1 MIALY
6 PGAFK
11 PPHRGH
17 FNVVKSLLD
26 GSYNG
31 SIYDKDNYKEKGT
44 DLVSGKSNEKP
55 DINKVIVFV
64 GAGERNGIDKDEAL
78 SIWNIYAKYLGNVEI
93 LDGGSNPM
101 FAAKDYAQADPE
113 TKFVAVTGIRSE
125 EDFVDLRRVTTFK
138 NAPNVQGLALA
149 SKPGSGVRATD
160 FRKNILSGNLDNI
173 IDFFPKDLSREEI
186 LNILNDLRDKIV
198 AEILGKNIDGF
209 ISEYFNEGQLKK
221 TGIINSVGKNRL
233 DILYN
238 YLSRLIPTGVHI
250 THNRDHLTVK
260 FDNIQE
266 QQTKLQLKDYITSL
280 TDYMLDIG
288 MNITPLPEVIVK
300 KDAINAS
307 NFFGK
312 TAYYSPSEKKI
323 VLYITGRHN
332 KDIVRSYSHEMVHHM
347 QNLQGVLT
355 NIDTTDTTSDNKLLD
370 IEKEAYTLGNITF
383 RNWED
388 SIKNLDE
395 SLWANINAKKKSGKK
410 SSHKNSKAY
419 KAAKKAGIA
428 LKKSKNETVFNVDE
442 LAEDLIKLLKEEPK
456 KGTGKKPKGSSRRL
470 YTDEDPSDTVSVK
483 FSTRQDIVDTLSK
496 ASFKNKSH
504 ARQSQIINLIHQRT
518 RAALSRTKDPKK
530 KKRLKSAFDY
540 IKGRKEASKK
550 KTQRLKKSKK

>member
-1 MIALY
+1 
-6 PGAFK
+6 
-11 PPHRGH
+11 
-17 FNVVKSLLD
+17 
-26 GSYNG
+26 
-31 SIYDKDNYKEKGT
+31 
-44 DLVSGKSNEKP
+44 
-55 DINKVIVFV
+55 
-64 GAGERNGIDKDEAL
+64 
-78 SIWNIYAKYLGNVEI
+78 
-93 LDGGSNPM
+93 
-101 FAAKDYAQADPE
+101 
-113 TKFVAVTGIRSE
+113 
-125 EDFVDLRRVTTFK
+125 
-138 NAPNVQGLALA
+138 
-149 SKPGSGVRATD
+149 
-160 FRKNILSGNLDNI
+160 
-173 IDFFPKDLSREEI
+173 
-186 LNILNDLRDKIV
+186 
-198 AEILGKNIDGF
+198 
-209 ISEYFNEGQLKK
+209 
-221 TGIINSVGKNRL
+221 
-233 DILYN
+233 
-238 YLSRLIPTGVHI
+238 
-250 THNRDHLTVK
+250 
-260 FDNIQE
+260 
-266 QQTKLQLKDYITSL
+266 
-280 TDYMLDIG
+280 
-288 MNITPLPEVIVK
+288 
-300 KDAINAS
+300 
-307 NFFGK
+307 
-312 TAYYSPSEKKI
+312 
-323 VLYITGRHN
+323 
-332 KDIVRSYSHEMVHHM
+332 M

-530 KKRLKSAFDY
+530 KKKLKSAFDY